1 VRELSIEPDNEEDG
15 PAAVGKRRNHRQ
27 RASSD
32 DEAASSGGG
41 SNHREDVDSEGRRRR
56 GENKKS
62 DAVHVDDYEDAS
74 VSDSDSGR
82 DRGRRRRPDGDKCR
96 KAPTVSAT
104 SSRRRGEQRRRRSRS
119 PDEDETE
126 DGDIREAASDLDET
140 PVSPSISQAGDRAAK
155 TQQQQQQPSASRQL
169 SLVPDPTSDPE
180 QFAVQPAPQGVTLKC
195 RISRDSRGLDRSRYP
210 TYYLHL
216 ERDDGKRIFVLA
228 ARRRKKS
235 STSNYLISCD
245 PTNLARAGE
254 SFVGKLRSNFLG
266 TAFTVFDNGE
276 SPKRVGTES
285 SRRELAAVTYETNK
299 MTVIVPAMTPD
310 QRRVEVRPRGGSSG
324 DTLLERHKRGD
335 MTNLLELQ
343 NKTPVWN
350 DSTQSY
356 VLNFHGRVTQASVKN
371 FQIVHAN
378 DVDYIVMQFG
388 RISDDLFTMDFAY
401 PLCALQAFGIA
412 LSSFDGKLASG
423 FSSATGRII
432 IAAPSPPLP
441 LPSPLP
447 PSAGPPSSAKSAN
460 SLLSNCLATRS
471 SELAATSCSTSRPS
485 VPSRFSSRSRNSLE
499 FPDAGDRFFRKF
511 RRRHGNSKS
520 ISHPA
525 ELSTVRHATSSI
537 QKPRNTKTFS
547 VKMLM
552 AKTHCREARSLATR
566 NSESTERPKKDE
578 SRKNWPMALM
588 EYISLVNKYK
598 QETLKAEK
606 TELQSEVQSDSD
618 VTQQLLADQDAA
630 AIAGHL
636 ELPLS
641 RIDEWTPEQKRT
653 WLKCM
658 LVKHIN
664 WQVMEPAQREATAQQ
679 LNAVNDLLQTNL
691 NASLDSLISLIE
703 FKLNCQVLGQ
713 ILQNELAVWRRVR
726 QQQFSRQVVGGTK
739 RNRNMSFEKMSR
751 SIRQYYRPKSGLMLK
766 VPNKGR
772 LHYQF
777 NVTHPQ
783 FVRFLKENFPNSAC
797 LARKL

>member
-155 TQQQQQQPSASRQL
+155 TQQQQQPSASRQL

-195 RISRDSRGLDRSRYP
+195 RISRDSARPGPVALPKP
-210 TYYLHL
+210 TTCT
-216 ERDDGKRIFVLA
+216 
-228 ARRRKKS
+228 S
-235 STSNYLISCD
+235 SAT
-245 PTNLARAGE
+245 T
-254 SFVGKLRSNFLG
+254 
-266 TAFTVFDNGE
+266 TA
-276 SPKRVGTES
+276 SES
-285 SRRELAAVTYETNK
+285 SK
-299 MTVIVPAMTPD
+299 MTVIVRGHDPRTSDGLRCGREAAAAATPCCC
-310 QRRVEVRPRGGSSG
+310 
-324 DTLLERHKRGD
+324 ERHKRGD

-343 NKTPVWN
+343 NKTPARSPMC
-350 DSTQSY
+350 ST
-356 VLNFHGRVTQASVKN
+356 FTGRVTQASVKN

-499 FPDAGDRFFRKF
+499 FPDAGDR
-511 RRRHGNSKS
+511 
-520 ISHPA
+520 
-525 ELSTVRHATSSI
+525 
-537 QKPRNTKTFS
+537 
-547 VKMLM
+547 
-552 AKTHCREARSLATR
+552 ARSLATR

-598 QETLKAEK
+598 QHFIGSPTICLVLSTMAES
-606 TELQSEVQSDSD
+606 TRISAVQY
-618 VTQQLLADQDAA
+618 LL
-630 AIAGHL
+630 
-636 ELPLS
+636 
-641 RIDEWTPEQKRT
+641 
-653 WLKCM
+653 
-658 LVKHIN
+658 
-664 WQVMEPAQREATAQQ
+664 
-679 LNAVNDLLQTNL
+679 
-691 NASLDSLISLIE
+691 
-703 FKLNCQVLGQ
+703 
-713 ILQNELAVWRRVR
+713 RR
-726 QQQFSRQVVGGTK
+726 ST
-739 RNRNMSFEKMSR
+739 
-751 SIRQYYRPKSGLMLK
+751 
-766 VPNKGR
+766 
-772 LHYQF
+772 
-777 NVTHPQ
+777 
-783 FVRFLKENFPNSAC
+783 
-797 LARKL
+797 

>member
-1 VRELSIEPDNEEDG
+1 MADNEQLRYERNQNQLERARKMQERRLARSTGTVQRNDARPVSGRRSAGRENERAPLVPVAAVRRDEPAHQFAYVGPQPSVNPDGMVLSTKVRELSIEPDNEEDG

-27 RASSD
+27 RDSSD

-41 SNHREDVDSEGRRRR
+41 SNHRGDVDSEGRRRR

-104 SSRRRGEQRRRRSRS
+104 SSRRRGEQRDRQRRRRSRS

-140 PVSPSISQAGDRAAK
+140 PVSPSISQAGDRSGQDGEAFRAS
-155 TQQQQQQPSASRQL
+155 QQQQQQPSASRQL

-285 SRRELAAVTYETNK
+285 SRRELAAVTYETNVMGFRGPRK

-412 LSSFDGKLASG
+412 LSSFDGKLA
-423 FSSATGRII
+423 
-432 IAAPSPPLP
+432 
-441 LPSPLP
+441 
-447 PSAGPPSSAKSAN
+447 
-460 SLLSNCLATRS
+460 C
-471 SELAATSCSTSRPS
+471 E
-485 VPSRFSSRSRNSLE
+485 
-499 FPDAGDRFFRKF
+499 
-511 RRRHGNSKS
+511 
-520 ISHPA
+520 
-525 ELSTVRHATSSI
+525 
-537 QKPRNTKTFS
+537 
-547 VKMLM
+547 
-552 AKTHCREARSLATR
+552 
-566 NSESTERPKKDE
+566 
-578 SRKNWPMALM
+578 
-588 EYISLVNKYK
+588 
-598 QETLKAEK
+598 
-606 TELQSEVQSDSD
+606 
-618 VTQQLLADQDAA
+618 
-630 AIAGHL
+630 
-636 ELPLS
+636 
-641 RIDEWTPEQKRT
+641 
-653 WLKCM
+653 
-658 LVKHIN
+658 
-664 WQVMEPAQREATAQQ
+664 
-679 LNAVNDLLQTNL
+679 
-691 NASLDSLISLIE
+691 
-703 FKLNCQVLGQ
+703 
-713 ILQNELAVWRRVR
+713 
-726 QQQFSRQVVGGTK
+726 
-739 RNRNMSFEKMSR
+739 
-751 SIRQYYRPKSGLMLK
+751 
-766 VPNKGR
+766 
-772 LHYQF
+772 
-777 NVTHPQ
+777 
-783 FVRFLKENFPNSAC
+783 
-797 LARKL
+797 

>member
-1 VRELSIEPDNEEDG
+1 NEQLRYERNQNQLERARKMQERRLARSTGTVQRNDARPVSGRRSAGRENERAPLVPVAAVRRDEPAHQFAYVGPQPSVNPDGMVLSTKVRELSIEPDNEEDG

-27 RASSD
+27 RDSSD

-41 SNHREDVDSEGRRRR
+41 SNHRGDVDSEGRRRR
-56 GENKKS
+56 GENKKSSAARRRHSPEETRVKSTSSGKAKAAAAATGSSKSSKSSKSRSTRTRSVSSSSEEANHASSNGRS

-104 SSRRRGEQRRRRSRS
+104 SSRRRGEQHDRQRRRRSRS

-155 TQQQQQQPSASRQL
+155 TQQQQQPSASRQL

-285 SRRELAAVTYETNK
+285 SRRELAAVTYETNVMGFRGPRK

-412 LSSFDGKLASG
+412 LSSFDGKLA
-423 FSSATGRII
+423 
-432 IAAPSPPLP
+432 
-441 LPSPLP
+441 
-447 PSAGPPSSAKSAN
+447 
-460 SLLSNCLATRS
+460 C
-471 SELAATSCSTSRPS
+471 E
-485 VPSRFSSRSRNSLE
+485 
-499 FPDAGDRFFRKF
+499 
-511 RRRHGNSKS
+511 
-520 ISHPA
+520 
-525 ELSTVRHATSSI
+525 
-537 QKPRNTKTFS
+537 
-547 VKMLM
+547 
-552 AKTHCREARSLATR
+552 
-566 NSESTERPKKDE
+566 
-578 SRKNWPMALM
+578 
-588 EYISLVNKYK
+588 
-598 QETLKAEK
+598 
-606 TELQSEVQSDSD
+606 
-618 VTQQLLADQDAA
+618 
-630 AIAGHL
+630 
-636 ELPLS
+636 
-641 RIDEWTPEQKRT
+641 
-653 WLKCM
+653 
-658 LVKHIN
+658 
-664 WQVMEPAQREATAQQ
+664 
-679 LNAVNDLLQTNL
+679 
-691 NASLDSLISLIE
+691 
-703 FKLNCQVLGQ
+703 
-713 ILQNELAVWRRVR
+713 
-726 QQQFSRQVVGGTK
+726 
-739 RNRNMSFEKMSR
+739 
-751 SIRQYYRPKSGLMLK
+751 
-766 VPNKGR
+766 
-772 LHYQF
+772 
-777 NVTHPQ
+777 
-783 FVRFLKENFPNSAC
+783 
-797 LARKL
+797 